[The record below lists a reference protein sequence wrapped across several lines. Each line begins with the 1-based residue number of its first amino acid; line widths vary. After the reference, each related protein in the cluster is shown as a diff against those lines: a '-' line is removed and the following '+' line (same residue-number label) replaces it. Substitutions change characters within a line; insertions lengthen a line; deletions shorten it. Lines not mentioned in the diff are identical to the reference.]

1 MTFEE
6 LALKIGVPVEH
17 VVAEFDAFLKVKLA
31 ALQPTTEQTTAV
43 VPAAAPTTTPTN
55 A

>member
-6 LALKIGVPVEH
+6 LAVKIGVPVEH
-17 VVAEFDAFLKVKLA
+17 VVAEFDAFLKAKLA
-31 ALQPTTEQTTAV
+31 SMEAATAQPSVVEPTT
-43 VPAAAPTTTPTN
+43 TTTPTN